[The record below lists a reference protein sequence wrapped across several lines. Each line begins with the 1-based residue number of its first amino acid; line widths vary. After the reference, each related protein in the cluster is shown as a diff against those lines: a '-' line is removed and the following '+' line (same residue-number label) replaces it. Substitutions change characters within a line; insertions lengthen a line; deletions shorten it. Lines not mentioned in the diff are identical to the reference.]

1 MAKQKRRSDCPI
13 SFALEIFGD
22 RWSLLIIRDLIFK
35 GKRTYGDFLASEE
48 KIATNILAD
57 RLVMLEDSGIIKG
70 KTDPENK
77 SRINY
82 SLTPKGID
90 LIPVLLEIIKWS
102 AKHDKKSAAPKEF
115 VDRVIKNREKII
127 KEIEGMLKGEIH
139 MNK

>member
-115 VDRVIKNREKII
+115 VDRVIKNREKFI